1 MKKVQKYFYCFLSIL
16 CLCILKFSL
25 SGCSEIKDGIVGTS
39 AGGGKPEGEAPK
51 TDVSITTERTK
62 QIGDVCELR
71 TMSDND
77 FDTSTVRWKCIV
89 QKAKLYDKPSDAGID
104 TSRIITS
111 EYYKSPEMPVCIDAS
126 VAANSMMLLCDIEI
140 ENLNDFENLNI
151 TSLDLV
157 SKDSKGEAQ
166 QVGLPNYFSH
176 GGTEDAKYYDFTL
189 TKGSKETVQ
198 VGWYIDSND
207 LDKDSLYLAIG
218 LGTALKDQTSLAT
231 YVNLNL

>member
-1 MKKVQKYFYCFLSIL
+1 MEHSCNSDAIRKGDFYEKVQKYFYCFLSIL

-51 TDVSITTERTK
+51 SDVSITTERTK

-111 EYYKSPEMPVCIDAS
+111 STIKVRRCLYVLM
-126 VAANSMMLLCDIEI
+126 
-140 ENLNDFENLNI
+140 
-151 TSLDLV
+151 
-157 SKDSKGEAQ
+157 
-166 QVGLPNYFSH
+166 QVWRQI
-176 GGTEDAKYYDFTL
+176 A
-189 TKGSKETVQ
+189 
-198 VGWYIDSND
+198 
-207 LDKDSLYLAIG
+207 
-218 LGTALKDQTSLAT
+218 
-231 YVNLNL
+231 

>member
-1 MKKVQKYFYCFLSIL
+1 M
-16 CLCILKFSL
+16 
-25 SGCSEIKDGIVGTS
+25 
-39 AGGGKPEGEAPK
+39 
-51 TDVSITTERTK
+51 
-62 QIGDVCELR
+62 
-71 TMSDND
+71 
-77 FDTSTVRWKCIV
+77 
-89 QKAKLYDKPSDAGID
+89 
-104 TSRIITS
+104 
-111 EYYKSPEMPVCIDAS
+111 
-126 VAANSMMLLCDIEI
+126 
-140 ENLNDFENLNI
+140 
-151 TSLDLV
+151 V

-198 VGWYIDSND
+198 VGWYIDPND

>member
-16 CLCILKFSL
+16 CLCILTFSL
-25 SGCSEIKDGIVGTS
+25 SGCSEIKDRIVGTS

-51 TDVSITTERTK
+51 SDVSITTERTK

-111 EYYKSPEMPVCIDAS
+111 EYYKSLEMPVCIG
-126 VAANSMMLLCDIEI
+126 C
-140 ENLNDFENLNI
+140 
-151 TSLDLV
+151 
-157 SKDSKGEAQ
+157 KC
-166 QVGLPNYFSH
+166 
-176 GGTEDAKYYDFTL
+176 GGK
-189 TKGSKETVQ
+189 
-198 VGWYIDSND
+198 
-207 LDKDSLYLAIG
+207 
-218 LGTALKDQTSLAT
+218 
-231 YVNLNL
+231 

>member
-1 MKKVQKYFYCFLSIL
+1 
-16 CLCILKFSL
+16 
-25 SGCSEIKDGIVGTS
+25 
-39 AGGGKPEGEAPK
+39 
-51 TDVSITTERTK
+51 
-62 QIGDVCELR
+62 
-71 TMSDND
+71 
-77 FDTSTVRWKCIV
+77 
-89 QKAKLYDKPSDAGID
+89 
-104 TSRIITS
+104 
-111 EYYKSPEMPVCIDAS
+111 
-126 VAANSMMLLCDIEI
+126 MMLLCDIEI

-189 TKGSKETVQ
+189 TKGRKETVQ
-198 VGWYIDSND
+198 VGWYIDPND

-218 LGTALKDQTSLAT
+218 LGNALKDQTSLAT

>member
-16 CLCILKFSL
+16 CLCILTFSL

-51 TDVSITTERTK
+51 SDVSITTERTK

-89 QKAKLYDKPSDAGID
+89 QKAKLYDKPSDAEID

-126 VAANSMMLLCDIEI
+126 VAANSMM
-140 ENLNDFENLNI
+140 
-151 TSLDLV
+151 
-157 SKDSKGEAQ
+157 
-166 QVGLPNYFSH
+166 
-176 GGTEDAKYYDFTL
+176 YY
-189 TKGSKETVQ
+189 V
-198 VGWYIDSND
+198 I
-207 LDKDSLYLAIG
+207 
-218 LGTALKDQTSLAT
+218 
-231 YVNLNL
+231 